1 MNIASFLGDVAH
13 MGAIFVLLGG
23 ILHKKSAEGISGKMQ
38 VLYAIVF
45 TTRYLDLLSYF
56 DYYLIFMKIFYI
68 LVSYLSV
75 YLIYIV
81 YKKTYE
87 RAHDKFWI
95 ETLIVLCLG
104 LGLLETY
111 DITIPEEVL
120 WAFSRYLES
129 VTFIP
134 QIYFTYKKEIKT
146 NMITYYTIALIL
158 YRAFYIINWIIDYNE
173 ERLFDAFV
181 VYPGIVQFFSYFIYF
196 LLPRDVAKPVL
207 PTIIEQ
213 TTPSADNIHRSCT
226 FHRQES
232 LLEPPLLK
240 RNAASY
246 TSIYTIGMDGRN
258 ITPNGSV
265 SNMNLVKIEEA
276 RY

>member
-1 MNIASFLGDVAH
+1 MNIASFLGDVTQ
-13 MGAIFVLLGG
+13 MGASFILLGG

-45 TTRYLDLLSYF
+45 TTRYLDLLSNF
-56 DYYLIFMKIFYI
+56 NYYLLFMKIFYI
-68 LVSYLSV
+68 LMSYIIV
-75 YLIYIV
+75 YLIYIA

-87 RAHDKFWI
+87 RVHDKFWI

-111 DITIPEEVL
+111 DVTIPELVL
-120 WAFSRYLES
+120 WAFSNYLES

-134 QIYFTYKKEIKT
+134 QIYFTYKKEIKS
-146 NMITYYTIALIL
+146 NIITYYTIALIL
-158 YRAFYIINWIIDYNE
+158 YRFFHIINWIISYNE
-173 ERLFDAFV
+173 VRYFDAFE
-181 VYPGIVQFFSYFIYF
+181 VYPLIVQFFLYFIYF
-196 LLPRDVAKPVL
+196 LLPREVTTPVL
-207 PTIIEQ
+207 PTTTEQ
-213 TTPSADNIHRSCT
+213 ATPSADNIHTSST

-232 LLEPPLLK
+232 LLEVPLLK

-246 TSIYTIGMDGRN
+246 TSIYTISMDGKN
-258 ITPNGSV
+258 TTPDGSV
-265 SNMNLVKIEEA
+265 SNMNLAKIEEA